1 MKILIVS
8 AWENNESM
16 YPHLRTVLDLL
27 NENGIQAEYYQ
38 FFERGYSFA
47 SSLSCAK
54 AFKLW
59 KRVIKHLWLLK
70 RFCDK
75 NNFDKILVIDH
86 FTYVCANFIL
96 PKNKLVF
103 WSFDIMG
110 DDSTYYKFRFIRFM
124 LYLNSIFLKHGG
136 KLVIQNSERCG
147 VLERTLKMRISAG
160 NVCYLP
166 VFIQKLDVEVTHSL
180 HDNCPILMQCSS
192 FDGDRYTEELI
203 AQYQSD
209 SAYVLYLHGMH
220 IHVIEEYIKDI
231 PKKPILLVD
240 KVLPGNVYQIIEKSD
255 IGFLGMKLLEDN
267 CKYLYGASGQ
277 LLEFLRCGKPVISF
291 GNNNVG
297 KILEE
302 NHAGIEIGCIED
314 LNDAVIKIKADYQ
327 TYSKN
332 ALNLFL
338 RDFDSYKLMSNLL
351 KFLKG

>member
-75 NNFDKILVIDH
+75 NKFDKILVIDH

-110 DDSTYYKFRFIRFM
+110 DDSTYYKFSMGYPYDDPVRRLMWDDIYSSDVFGTTNTFKSRGT
-124 LYLNSIFLKHGG
+124 H
-136 KLVIQNSERCG
+136 IQ
-147 VLERTLKMRISAG
+147 
-160 NVCYLP
+160 
-166 VFIQKLDVEVTHSL
+166 
-180 HDNCPILMQCSS
+180 
-192 FDGDRYTEELI
+192 
-203 AQYQSD
+203 
-209 SAYVLYLHGMH
+209 
-220 IHVIEEYIKDI
+220 
-231 PKKPILLVD
+231 
-240 KVLPGNVYQIIEKSD
+240 
-255 IGFLGMKLLEDN
+255 
-267 CKYLYGASGQ
+267 
-277 LLEFLRCGKPVISF
+277 
-291 GNNNVG
+291 
-297 KILEE
+297 
-302 NHAGIEIGCIED
+302 HAGYD
-314 LNDAVIKIKADYQ
+314 NTKF
-327 TYSKN
+327 N
-332 ALNLFL
+332 N
-338 RDFDSYKLMSNLL
+338 SNL
-351 KFLKG
+351 